1 MGFALHRV
9 FGAAGSGR
17 RNPIRAPLP
26 YAHDA
31 AGKCRSKA
39 KLEDLKGTWRKC
51 MQPAVFKDSLGEAH
65 RAFDYRTHSEARTR
79 RSAGDLARM
88 LGWVSLGL
96 GIAGLM
102 MPRRLARSA
111 GIVQG
116 ERWLQAIGTRE
127 LISGAGILMRPH
139 KPGWLWSRV
148 AGDAMDLVLIAL
160 AARRHATHTRM
171 QSRESDASRRLGML
185 SAALAGI
192 SVLDLLVA
200 WDHTARLRRVP
211 TVPGKTHTGVLHVKK
226 SLDVNC
232 SPEKCY
238 RFWRDVENF
247 PRFMPHVERVES
259 IDATHSKWQVR
270 GPLRQTFQWDA
281 ALTSDVPGQ
290 QLGWETTSG
299 SAVTHTG
306 VVRFSPAPGNR
317 GTRVEVAFTFHPP
330 LGKAGLML
338 ARLTDEEP
346 SQQLSEDLRR
356 FKQLIETG
364 EISTTIGQPAGQRS
378 AIGRMVHKGLPG

>member
-1 MGFALHRV
+1 MQ
-9 FGAAGSGR
+9 AAV
-17 RNPIRAPLP
+17 
-26 YAHDA
+26 
-31 AGKCRSKA
+31 
-39 KLEDLKGTWRKC
+39 
-51 MQPAVFKDSLGEAH
+51 VFKNPSLRHPEASDH
-65 RAFDYRTHSEARTR
+65 PLRAGG
-79 RSAGDLARM
+79 SAKDLARM

-111 GIVQG
+111 GMAQG
-116 ERWLQAIGTRE
+116 ERWLRAIGTRE

-148 AGDAMDLVLIAL
+148 AGDAMDLVLIGL
-160 AARRHATHTRM
+160 AARRHATQPRA
-171 QSRESDASRRLGML
+171 QSRAPDTSRRFGML

-200 WDHTARLRRVP
+200 WDHTARLRHVP
-211 TVPGKTHTGVLHVKK
+211 AVPVKDRTGVLHVKK

-247 PRFMPHVERVES
+247 PRFMPHVERVEP
-259 IDATHSKWQVR
+259 IDATHSNWQVR
-270 GPLRQTFQWDA
+270 GPFRQTFQWRA
-281 ALTSDVPGQ
+281 ALTSDIPGQ
-290 QLGWETTSG
+290 QLGWQTTSG
-299 SAVTHTG
+299 SEVTHTG
-306 VVRFSPAPGNR
+306 VVRFSPAPGHR
-317 GTRVEVAFTFHPP
+317 GTRVELEFTFHPP
-330 LGKAGLML
+330 LGKAGVML
-338 ARLTDEEP
+338 ARLTGEEP

-364 EISTTIGQPAGQRS
+364 EIPTTIGQPAGQRS
-378 AIGRMVHKGLPG
+378 AIGRMIHKGLPG